1 MPLTPSALFP
11 RLAALPREARDTLF
25 LLTVIGGIVVLQAGH
40 VPGWTSALA
49 FGVLAWRGWLAWR
62 GRALPGW
69 PWRLALTAVAVGLT
83 VYTHRTLL
91 GPEPGVTM
99 VVVLLALKTLELRA
113 RRDAFVVF
121 FLGFF
126 ALLTPLLQSQS
137 LPMALG
143 IVLAVWGLL
152 TGLVLAHRPHG
163 RPPLAQAART
173 AGGMALLGA
182 PIMALLFALFPRLP
196 PLWGIPTD
204 TALGRSGLSGQMQV
218 GDVARL
224 ALDERVAL
232 RVAFPDGA
240 PPREALYFRGP
251 VLRVFDGRRWRP
263 VHGPDAATDV
273 PVGLLL
279 HDTGGDFAPLG
290 SAVRYQVTME
300 PSLRP
305 WLLTLDA
312 TPTAPVI
319 TAAAGSLAGL
329 TPQSSPDG
337 QWWLARPVTDV
348 LRYEGHAYPAHQ
360 RGTNAQRL
368 ALQVDRELPPGY
380 NPRTLAWAQQLR
392 RDLGEPPPHVLV
404 DAVLRR
410 LRDGGY
416 RYTLEPGPYGRD
428 TADEFWFDRREGFC
442 EHIASAFVIAMRAL
456 DIPARIVTGYQGGEP
471 NPLDGRWTVRQS
483 DAHAWAEVWLPGKGW
498 VRIDPTAYVSPDRTT
513 TAQRLSPP
521 PGPVAAAV
529 VRFDPRLL
537 TTLRAVWDAANQ
549 RWNDWVLD
557 YGPTRQLDMLRRL
570 GLDASDW
577 RDAARALGIAL
588 AALALLGTAAL
599 VWHRPRRD
607 PWQHLLA
614 RAARRWARAGIAC
627 PPPLTPRRLLAR
639 IEQHPTVQSDAD
651 MRRAWAE
658 WLLALE
664 AVRYDARVT
673 TPSRPPM
680 PDLPTLA
687 RRLSTLPLPP
697 KAAPDNAPALR
708 RRTLLVMAGLTV
720 LAGAGTPSVG
730 QARPPAP
737 ADPTY
742 AARTDAQA
750 LAAAIDAAEGWT
762 DGWAR
767 RWIARARR
775 DERVTRL
782 ILPPPPAAF
791 KDWAAYRARFVEP
804 TRIQAGVRFW
814 SAHEA
819 ALARAEAEY
828 GVPAA
833 LIVGIIGV
841 ETLYGRHL
849 GQHRTLDALTTLALD
864 FPAAHP
870 RAAARQAY
878 FQQELRAFLR
888 LARLEG
894 TAPDAWRSSYAGAM
908 GLPQF
913 MPSNWLAYGVDAD
926 GDGHVDLT
934 ASAPDAIASVA
945 RFLRAHGWRPGLAPT
960 YAVTPPADGEHL
972 ATLLAPDIR
981 PTFTL
986 DQLRAL
992 GARPAPEAEAHTD
1005 GLLALVELQ
1014 NGDPTR
1020 GGAPATY
1027 VLGTDNF
1034 YAITRYNQS
1043 SYYAMAVLALGH
1055 AVEQARA
1062 VGAPAPDVTRASPP
1076 RGFP

>member
-1 MPLTPSALFP
+1 MPLTPSALLP

-25 LLTVIGGIVVLQAGH
+25 LLAVIGWIVVLQVGH

-62 GRALPGW
+62 GHALPGW

-83 VYTHRTLL
+83 IYSHRTLL
-91 GPEPGVTM
+91 GPEPGVTL
-99 VVVLLALKTLELRA
+99 VVVLLAFKTLELRA

-137 LPMALG
+137 LLTALG

-163 RPPLAQAART
+163 RPPLTQAART

-224 ALDERVAL
+224 ALDDRVAL

-240 PPREALYFRGP
+240 PPRQALYFRGP

-279 HDTGGDFAPLG
+279 HDDAGGFAPLG
-290 SAVRYQVTME
+290 PAVRYQVTME

-319 TAAAGSLAGL
+319 TAAAGGLTGL

-348 LRYEGHAYPAHQ
+348 LRYEARAYPAHQ
-360 RGTNAQRL
+360 RGTDAPRL

-380 NPRTLAWAQQLR
+380 NPRTLAWAQELR
-392 RDLGEPPPHVLV
+392 RSLGEPPPHVLV
-404 DAVLRR
+404 EAVLRH

-442 EHIASAFVIAMRAL
+442 EHIASAFVIVMRAL
-456 DIPARIVTGYQGGEP
+456 DIPARVVTGYQGGEL
-471 NPLDGRWTVRQS
+471 NPVDGLWTVRQS
-483 DAHAWAEVWLPGKGW
+483 DAHAWAEVWLPGEGW

-521 PGPVAAAV
+521 PGPVAAAM
-529 VRFDPRLL
+529 VRLDPRLL
-537 TTLRAVWDAANQ
+537 TTLRTVWDAVNQ

-570 GLDASDW
+570 GWVAADW
-577 RDAARALGIAL
+577 RDVARALGIAL

-599 VWHRPRRD
+599 VWQRPRRD
-607 PWQHLLA
+607 PWQRLLT
-614 RAARRWARAGIAC
+614 RAARRWARVGVAC
-627 PPPLTPRRLLAR
+627 PPPLTPRRLLAS
-639 IEQHPTVQSDAD
+639 IERHPGVQGDAD

-673 TPSRPPM
+673 TPSQHPI
-680 PDLPTLA
+680 PDLPALA
-687 RRLSTLPLPP
+687 RQLSTLPLPP
-697 KAAPDNAPALR
+697 HAASADPPALR
-708 RRTLLVMAGLTV
+708 RRTLLTAAGLAV
-720 LAGAGTPSVG
+720 LAGAGIPG
-730 QARPPAP
+730 LGWARSAIP

-742 AARTDAQA
+742 AERSDA
-750 LAAAIDAAEGWT
+750 LALATEIDSAEGWT
-762 DGWAR
+762 DGWAQ
-767 RWIARARR
+767 RWITRARR
-775 DERVTRL
+775 DERVRRA
-782 ILPPPPAAF
+782 ILPPPPTAF

-804 TRIQAGVRFW
+804 RRIQAGVRFW

-819 ALARAEAEY
+819 TLARTEAEY

-934 ASAPDAIASVA
+934 ASATDAIASVA

-960 YAVTPPADGEHL
+960 YTVTPPADGEQR

-986 DQLRAL
+986 DQVRAL
-992 GARPAPEAEAHTD
+992 GARPGPEADAHTE

-1014 NGDPTR
+1014 NGDPAR
-1020 GGAPATY
+1020 GGAPATH

-1055 AVEQARA
+1055 AVAQARGI
-1062 VGAPAPDVTRASPP
+1062 GAPAPDVTRALPP